1 MGRLTEV
8 RSLLKRLLYFKL
20 RRAFNLVILCAV
32 FPAVI
37 SVSYCFRED
46 VLHEVE
52 LYNTVDSGEVPYYIE
67 VISVVPA
74 NGTTGAAVT
83 SVIAAQFND
92 NIDMATVNSTTFSVT
107 DGVTPVSGQF
117 SYEAQL
123 KTVKFTPGTIA
134 VPVNLASSQSY
145 TVTLTTGILNIAG
158 EPMAADYSWSF
169 TTAAASVPEISV
181 ISPILEIFSG
191 DVYDFG
197 SVDNPGTRSVVMDI
211 WNYGS
216 GNLDI
221 SGVTLSDAVNFS
233 LSFTP
238 GTITPGNKTTIT
250 LTFQPDTTPGPKNS
264 VLTISNNDAD
274 EGSFII
280 NLKGEGLATSAPEI
294 QVANSGSIL
303 ISDASTVDFGTVP
316 IGGTGTVILVIY
328 NIGSSPLTVSGVSF
342 GGTNPELFSTGFT
355 SLTINPGLTENL
367 SISFS
372 AAFKINA
379 RAELYIH
386 NDDGDENPF
395 MIKVK
400 GRTK

>member
-1 MGRLTEV
+1 MGRLTEL

-52 LYNTVDSGEVPYYIE
+52 LYNTVDAVDFQYYIE

-74 NGTTGAAVT
+74 HGTTGAAVT
-83 SVIAAQFND
+83 SVIAVEFND
-92 NIDMATVNSTTFSVT
+92 NIDMATVNSSTFSVT
-107 DGVTPVSGQF
+107 DGVTPVSGEF
-117 SYEAQL
+117 SYDSQA
-123 KTVKFTPGTIA
+123 KTVKFISGTIA
-134 VPVNLASSQSY
+134 LPVNLASSQGYS
-145 TVTLTTGILNIAG
+145 VTLTTGILNIAG
-158 EPMAADYSWSF
+158 EPMESGYAWSF
-169 TTAAASVPEISV
+169 ATAAASVPEISV
-181 ISPILEIFSG
+181 FLPLSEIFSG

-197 SVDNPGTRSVVMDI
+197 SVDNLGNRSVVMNI

-221 SGVTLSDAVNFS
+221 SSISSNNAEFVVSVDPSPATLIPGANT
-233 LSFTP
+233 SFTLNFTP
-238 GTITPGNKTTIT
+238 STTGVKTAQVTIG
-250 LTFQPDTTPGPKNS
+250 
-264 VLTISNNDAD
+264 SNDSD
-274 EGSFII
+274 ENPFII
-280 NLKGEGLATSAPEI
+280 NLHGVSLSSSAAEI
-294 QVANSGSIL
+294 QVTNSGTIL
-303 ISDASTVDFGTVP
+303 TTEVSTVDFGTVH
-316 IGGTGTVILVIY
+316 IGGTGTVILAIQ

-342 GGTNPELFSTGFT
+342 GGNNPELFSTGFT

-367 SISFS
+367 SVSFS
-372 AAFKINA
+372 AAYKINA

-386 NDDGDENPF
+386 NNDGDENPF
-395 MIKVK
+395 MIKLK